1 MFKPIIN
8 KNITLRM
15 KNLYKLNNIDLN
27 YYSNGNDIRVLKNIN
42 FEIKKNERLA
52 IIGESGSGKTSLL
65 MLLSGLEKPTT
76 GSIIFNNKD
85 FSKIS
90 EKEITEI
97 RKKKIGL
104 IFQQFYL
111 IPNYTALENVIFP
124 MQINNITDEKNKAI
138 SILSNFGLLHRK
150 NNLPSELSGGEQQ
163 RVAIARAISF
173 NPEIILADE
182 PTGNLD
188 KKNTKRV
195 SNLLIDYSKKKKIS
209 LVLVTHN
216 INLAKKCDR
225 IINLLDGHIK
235 I

>member
-1 MFKPIIN
+1 
-8 KNITLRM
+8 M
-15 KNLYKLNNIDLN
+15 KSLYKLDNINLN
-27 YYSNGNDIRVLKNIN
+27 YHVNGSDIKVLKNIN
-42 FEIKKNERLA
+42 FVINKNERVA

-65 MLLSGLEKPTT
+65 MLMSGLENPTS
-76 GSIIFNNKD
+76 GSIFFDNED
-85 FSKIS
+85 LSKIS
-90 EKEITEI
+90 EKKKTQI

-111 IPNYTALENVIFP
+111 IPNYTALENVMFP
-124 MQINNITDEKNKAI
+124 MQINQIHDEKKKAN
-138 SILSNFGLLHRK
+138 SILSDVGLAHRK

-188 KKNTKRV
+188 RKNTELV
-195 SNLLIDYSKKKKIS
+195 SDLLLNYSYKKKIS

-216 INLAKKCDR
+216 MNLAKKCDR
-225 IINLLDGHIK
+225 VIKLFDGRIEV
-235 I
+235 

>member
-1 MFKPIIN
+1 
-8 KNITLRM
+8 M
-15 KNLYKLNNIDLN
+15 KSLYKLDNINLN
-27 YYSNGNDIRVLKNIN
+27 YHVNGSDIKVLKNIN
-42 FEIKKNERLA
+42 FVINKNERVA

-65 MLLSGLEKPTT
+65 MLMSGLENPTT
-76 GSIIFNNKD
+76 GSIFFDNED

-90 EKEITEI
+90 EKKKTQI

-111 IPNYTALENVIFP
+111 IPNYTALENVMFP
-124 MQINNITDEKNKAI
+124 MQINQIHDEKKKAN
-138 SILSNFGLLHRK
+138 SILSDVGLAHRK

-188 KKNTKRV
+188 RKNTELV
-195 SNLLIDYSKKKKIS
+195 SDLLLNYSSKKKIS
-209 LVLVTHN
+209 LILVTHN
-216 INLAKKCDR
+216 MNLAKKCDR
-225 IINLLDGHIK
+225 VIKWFDGRIEV
-235 I
+235 

>member
-1 MFKPIIN
+1 MKSLYKLDNINLNYHVNGSDIKVLKIINFVIN
-8 KNITLRM
+8 KNE
-15 KNLYKLNNIDLN
+15 
-27 YYSNGNDIRVLKNIN
+27 RV
-42 FEIKKNERLA
+42 A

-65 MLLSGLEKPTT
+65 MLMSGLENPTT
-76 GSIIFNNKD
+76 GSIFFDNED

-90 EKEITEI
+90 EKKKTQT

-111 IPNYTALENVIFP
+111 IPNYTALENVMFP
-124 MQINNITDEKNKAI
+124 MQINQIHDEKKKAN
-138 SILSNFGLLHRK
+138 SILSDVGLAHRK

-188 KKNTKRV
+188 RKNTELV
-195 SNLLIDYSKKKKIS
+195 SDLLLNYSYKKKIS
-209 LVLVTHN
+209 LILVTHN
-216 INLAKKCDR
+216 MNLAKKCDR
-225 IINLLDGHIK
+225 VIKLFDGRIEV
-235 I
+235 